1 MKEAQW
7 VLKKRIVAGVQ
18 RHESKLEVI
27 VGKGL
32 HSKNGVAKI
41 KPAVEELCEEAGFQ
55 SYIDPKNSGVLV
67 INLANAQIPQAWTN
81 LGPIGGAGASHQAPQ
96 NSYQPQQQPQYQQ
109 QQHYNNNNY
118 NQQGYQQQQYNNNQ
132 NNNNNGMGMKIAKV
146 LFGLLCQFI
155 KK

>member
-1 MKEAQW
+1 M
-7 VLKKRIVAGVQ
+7 AGVQ

-32 HSKNGVAKI
+32 HSKNGVAKL
-41 KPAVEELCEEAGFQ
+41 KPAVEELCDEAGFQ
-55 SYIDPKNSGVLV
+55 SYIDPKNTGVLV
-67 INLANAQIPQAWTN
+67 INLANAQLPQAWTN
-81 LGPIGGAGASHQAPQ
+81 LGPIGGAPSHQAPQ

-109 QQHYNNNNY
+109 QQQQQYHNNYY

-132 NNNNNGMGMKIAKV
+132 NNNNNGIGMKIAKV
-146 LFGLLCQFI
+146 LFGMLCQFI